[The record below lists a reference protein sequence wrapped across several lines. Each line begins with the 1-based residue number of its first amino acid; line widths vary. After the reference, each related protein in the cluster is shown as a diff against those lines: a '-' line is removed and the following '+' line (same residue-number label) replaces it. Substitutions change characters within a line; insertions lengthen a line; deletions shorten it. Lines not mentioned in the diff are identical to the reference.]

1 MSTLILV
8 STQTNSQANAKKLAR
23 LAVEQHLAAS
33 ASITAIE
40 TVYAWKGKIHESPEW
55 RVTFKSISNCRAD
68 LFDLIK
74 EVSGYELP
82 AFEVMA
88 LDGATPAYQAWIL
101 EACRGTRRLDG

>member
-23 LAVEQHLAAS
+23 QAVEQHLAAS
-33 ASITAIE
+33 ASITMVE
-40 TVYAWKGKIHESPEW
+40 TVYAWKGQIHESPEW
-55 RVTFKSISNCRAD
+55 RVTFKSISGCRAD

-74 EVSGYELP
+74 QISGYELP
-82 AFEVMA
+82 AFEVMT

-101 EACRGTRRLDG
+101 GACRGAWRSDD